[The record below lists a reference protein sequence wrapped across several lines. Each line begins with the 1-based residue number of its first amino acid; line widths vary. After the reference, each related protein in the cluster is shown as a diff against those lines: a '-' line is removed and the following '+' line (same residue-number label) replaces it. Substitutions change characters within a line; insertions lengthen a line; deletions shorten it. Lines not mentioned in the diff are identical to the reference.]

1 MRYRPTNWKVEPNEY
16 IENAE
21 DNDGRE
27 GREEQVK
34 KVTSSDDWNEIKN
47 GPYMNNLHRIWI
59 RLNSIGDSKK
69 EIGTLEI
76 WDTEID

>member
-21 DNDGRE
+21 DKDERE

-34 KVTSSDDWNEIKN
+34 KPEF
-47 GPYMNNLHRIWI
+47 
-59 RLNSIGDSKK
+59 
-69 EIGTLEI
+69 
-76 WDTEID
+76 